1 MEGIHIVNN
10 KSKSYILISQNVAFN
25 LGFCY
30 KKDVAVNACIF
41 IQTKEKSPNANCV
54 QTQPGGFALQKRYP
68 VQNENPGSA

>member
-1 MEGIHIVNN
+1 MLE
-10 KSKSYILISQNVAFN
+10 NV
-25 LGFCY
+25 Y
-30 KKDVAVNACIF
+30 KKIPAISADIKAKEKPGLGLRCEKDSAANACIF